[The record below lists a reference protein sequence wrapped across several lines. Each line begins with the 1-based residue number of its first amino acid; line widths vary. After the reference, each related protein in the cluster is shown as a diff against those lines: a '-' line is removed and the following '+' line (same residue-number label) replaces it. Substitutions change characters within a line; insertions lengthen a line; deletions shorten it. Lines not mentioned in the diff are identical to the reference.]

1 MHVQLDYD
9 QLDKEMYHAQTA
21 MATARRRLHD
31 NAQQMQALMYENS
44 QLKQQL
50 PIYRPRQEAETT
62 GQLKRG
68 RKRKLLQTNIFHATE
83 IEGCPGLTEEGAEK
97 QPAVESHTA
106 RHYDQDFGDQEVQI
120 TDERPL
126 KQRRL
131 DNTHV
136 VQSLTLD
143 DQACV
148 TRDIVIESYEPGKSR
163 KRG

>member
-1 MHVQLDYD
+1 
-9 QLDKEMYHAQTA
+9 
-21 MATARRRLHD
+21 
-31 NAQQMQALMYENS
+31 MQALMYEVS
-44 QLKQQL
+44 QFKQQL
-50 PIYRPRQEAETT
+50 PIYRPGQEAETI
-62 GQLKRG
+62 GRLKRG
-68 RKRKLLQTNIFHATE
+68 RKRKLPQTNIFHATE
-83 IEGCPGLTEEGAEK
+83 TEGCLGLMEEGAEK
-97 QPAVESHTA
+97 RPAVESHTA

-131 DNTHV
+131 DNKHV

-148 TRDIVIESYEPGKSR
+148 TRDIVIESYEQGKSR